1 MSIIPIRGLNAPM
14 LARLCILL
22 LGSMFGGC
30 ASTSEPAS
38 SQEAI
43 PPEDGLYRLRPGDV
57 VMLEVFQEPY
67 MTTRQRILG
76 DGSISVG
83 LIGRVQVGGMTV
95 ADAAKRVEARLAE
108 KQFVNPQVTI
118 TVESYAPRRFVVW
131 GQVRNPGSFVIPAEE
146 NITLPE
152 AIAMAGGNS
161 EIGDLRR
168 VTVMRREGG
177 TRRKISIN
185 ALGPR
190 ADSFYVR
197 EGDVIRVAETI
208 F

>member
-1 MSIIPIRGLNAPM
+1 M
-14 LARLCILL
+14 CILL
-22 LGSMFGGC
+22 LAAGLWGC
-30 ASTSEPAS
+30 ASAPETAS
-38 SQEAI
+38 PGEST
-43 PPEDGLYRLRPGDV
+43 PPDDGLYRLRAGDV
-57 VMLEVFQEPY
+57 VMIEVFQEPY
-67 MTTRQRILG
+67 MTTRQRVLG
-76 DGSISVG
+76 DGTISVG
-83 LIGRVQVGGMTV
+83 LVGRVEVGGLTV
-95 ADAAKRVEARLAE
+95 AEAAKRVEARLAE

-177 TRRKISIN
+177 ARRKISIN